1 MKLDLVNEVFN
12 NLKENKFVQNF
23 INELSN
29 YLENNQKNN
38 LTFKNEGIPIIEDI
52 LSKDNLTTGNQNSI
66 ICKEN
71 DVILKYANQNFNND
85 SMYFVKDSKK
95 AYWLDNKEQYNKDVY
110 TVLKVKNDEIE
121 EIEINKK
128 DMPKDIG
135 VNNVFRIENGN
146 YVLDSI
152 ATEELQEEITN
163 MAKEI
168 INKQNVNLE
177 KYRKEGH
184 LYVVTEELGNN
195 RFLCDLTEKSK
206 IEFEEV
212 NIPKDLLNKA
222 TEGIVLKYTNG
233 KYEYFSDDGFERLD
247 KIH

>member
-1 MKLDLVNEVFN
+1 MKLDLVNDVFN

-29 YLENNQKNN
+29 YIENNQKNN

-52 LSKDNLTTGNQNSI
+52 LSKNNLTTGNQNSI
-66 ICKEN
+66 ICNEN
-71 DVILKYANQNFNND
+71 DVILKYTNQNFYNE
-85 SMYFVKDSKK
+85 SIYFVKDSKK
-95 AYWLDNKEQYNKDVY
+95 AYWLDNKEQYNNDVY
-110 TVLKVKNDEIE
+110 TVLKVKNSEIE
-121 EIEINKK
+121 EMEISKK

-135 VNNVFRIENGN
+135 VNDVFRIENGN

-168 INKQNVNLE
+168 IDKQNINLE

>member
-95 AYWLDNKEQYNKDVY
+95 AYWLDNKEQYNNDVY
-110 TVLKVKNDEIE
+110 TVLKVKNNEIE

-222 TEGIVLKYTNG
+222 TEGIVLKYINE